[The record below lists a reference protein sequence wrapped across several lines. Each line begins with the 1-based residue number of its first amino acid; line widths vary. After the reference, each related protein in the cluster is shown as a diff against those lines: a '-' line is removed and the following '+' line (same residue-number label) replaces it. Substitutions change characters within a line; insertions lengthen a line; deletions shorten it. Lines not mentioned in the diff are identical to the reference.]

1 LKQLIKKF
9 LPQFTYFYQN
19 LKHRLFI
26 LVIASVLVGL
36 LDGLGLAMFLPLIEL
51 FADPTTVINPEG
63 HGNFSYLLSAFDT
76 IGLKLNLL
84 VVLILMF
91 VFFLFK
97 GIATFWVRYLR
108 VIYQQHFIA
117 KIRLDS
123 IDALAKFSY
132 EGYVKSDAGAIQ
144 NALTGE
150 AERLMQSFVN
160 YTDMI
165 QQMMMLVTYV
175 TLAVLSSPEFAFLI
189 VIASV
194 LSNFLFTSLYRK
206 TKVLSKELVQG
217 NNAFQ
222 GYIIQSVVFF
232 KYLKATA
239 TMPLYS
245 HFLKTKVQAIE
256 KTNRKIGVLSSI
268 MLGAKEPVTIGIV
281 LVVIYIQ
288 VTVLEGAFSAI
299 VLSLLFFYR
308 GLTSMNTLQNSYNQF
323 LGKMGSIENME
334 VFMNNLKDKAVKTG
348 TLKFEQLQTDIELKN
363 VSFAY
368 NEGAEILNN
377 ISLKIKKNE
386 SVAFVGESG
395 SGKTTLLNIISGL
408 LVPTKGSLAIDGIN
422 ATSIDLATFQH
433 RIGYITQEPVL
444 FDDTIYNNVTLWSP
458 KTVVNLQ
465 KFYQAIAQSNLTHFV
480 EQSEGKE
487 NTQVGSNGVSL
498 SGGQKQRI
506 TIARELFKEVDLLL
520 LDEATSALDSETENT
535 IQQNIEQLKGKYTL
549 ITIAHRLTTIKNAD
563 RVFIFDQGSV
573 IDSGSYKELL
583 DRSEAFKKMI
593 RFQKL

>member
-1 LKQLIKKF
+1 MKQLIKKF
-9 LPQFTYFYQN
+9 LPQFTYFHQK
-19 LKHRLFI
+19 LKHRLFVLI
-26 LVIASVLVGL
+26 IASVLVGL
-36 LDGLGLAMFLPLIEL
+36 LDSLGLAMFLPLIEL
-51 FADPTTVINPEG
+51 FADPTAVVNPEG
-63 HGNFSYLLSAFDT
+63 HGNFSYLLSAFDA
-76 IGLKLNLL
+76 IGLKLDLL
-84 VVLILMF
+84 VVLLVMF
-91 VFFLFK
+91 VFFVFK

-108 VIYQQHFIA
+108 VIYQQYFIA
-117 KIRLDS
+117 KTRLDS
-123 IDALAKFSY
+123 IDGLSNFSY
-132 EGYVKSDAGAIQ
+132 EGYVKSDAGVIQ

-160 YTDMI
+160 YTDII
-165 QQMMMLVTYV
+165 QQLMMLATYV
-175 TLAVLSSPEFAFLI
+175 TLAVLSSPKFAFLI

-194 LSNFLFTSLYRK
+194 LSNFLFTKLYRK

-239 TMPLYS
+239 TMPMYS
-245 HFLKTKVQAIE
+245 NLLKKKVQAIE
-256 KTNRKIGVLSSI
+256 KTNRKMGVLSSI

-288 VTVLEGAFSAI
+288 VTVLEEAFSAI

-323 LGKMGSIENME
+323 LGKMGSMENME
-334 VFMNNLKDKAVKTG
+334 VFMKNLKDKAAVAG
-348 TLKFEQLQTDIELKN
+348 TLQLEQLQTDIELKN

-368 NEGAEILNN
+368 NEGAEILKN

-408 LVPTKGSLAIDGIN
+408 LVPTTGSLAIDGIN
-422 ATSIDLATFQH
+422 ATNIDLATFQQ

-444 FDDTIYNNVTLWSP
+444 FDDTIYNNVTLWSE
-458 KTVVNLQ
+458 KTAVNLQ
-465 KFYQAIAQSNLTHFV
+465 KFHQAIAQSNLTQFV
-480 EQSEGKE
+480 ERSEEKE
-487 NTQVGSNGVSL
+487 NTPVGSNGVSL

-563 RVFIFDQGSV
+563 RVFIFDQGSI
-573 IDSGSYKELL
+573 IDSGSYDELL
-583 DRSEAFKKMI
+583 EHSESFKKMI
-593 RFQKL
+593 NYQKV

>member
-9 LPQFTYFYQN
+9 LPQFTYFYQK
-19 LKHRLFI
+19 LKHRLFV
-26 LVIASVLVGL
+26 LVIASVVVGL

-51 FADPTTVINPEG
+51 FADPTAVVNPEG
-63 HGNFSYLLSAFDT
+63 HGNFSYLLSAFET
-76 IGLKLNLL
+76 IGLQLNLL
-84 VVLILMF
+84 VVLLVMF
-91 VFFLFK
+91 VFFVFK

-117 KIRLDS
+117 KTRLDS
-123 IDALAKFSY
+123 INGLSNFSY
-132 EGYVKSDAGAIQ
+132 EGYVKSDAGVIQ

-165 QQMMMLVTYV
+165 QQLMMLATYV

-194 LSNFLFTSLYRK
+194 LSNFLFTSLYKK

-239 TMPLYS
+239 TMPMYS
-245 HFLKTKVQAIE
+245 NFLKTKVQAIE
-256 KTNRKIGVLSSI
+256 KTNRKMGVLSSI

-334 VFMNNLKDKAVKTG
+334 VFMKNLKDKAVKTG